1 MKNKI
6 KKLIPFILTVL
17 TVLLFGA
24 CSQNGDTGES
34 TTKPDAGQTTAA
46 AIYKKITPAEAKALM
61 DGENVIILDVRTQ
74 EEFDQ
79 GHIQDAVL
87 LPDYEVGAKAAAVLP
102 DKDAKILVYCRSG
115 RRSAL
120 AAKELIAMGYTDVL
134 DFGGI
139 ETDWPYETVKQ

>member
-1 MKNKI
+1 MLKNI
-6 KKLIPFILTVL
+6 KKLIPFVLAAL

-24 CSQNGDTGES
+24 CTQKGDTDVT
-34 TTKPDAGQTTAA
+34 TTKADTTKALVAPVITAA
-46 AIYKKITPAEAKALM
+46 QAKTLI
-61 DGENVIILDVRTQ
+61 DGGNVIILDVRTQ
-74 EEFDQ
+74 EEFNQ

-87 LPDYEVGAKAAAVLP
+87 LPDYDIAAKAATVLL
-102 DKDAKILVYCRSG
+102 DKNAKILVYCRTG

-139 ETDWPYETVKQ
+139 IDWPYETVK

>member
-1 MKNKI
+1 MNNKI
-6 KKLIPFILTVL
+6 KKIVFLILAAATVI
-17 TVLLFGA
+17 LFGA

-46 AIYKKITPAEAKALM
+46 SIYKKITPAEAKALM
-61 DGENVIILDVRTQ
+61 DGGNVIILDVRTQ

-79 GHIQDAVL
+79 GHIKNAML
-87 LPDYEVGAKAAAVLP
+87 LPDTEVGAKAATVLP
-102 DKDAKILVYCRSG
+102 DKGAKILVYCRSG

-120 AAKELIAMGYTDVL
+120 AAKELIASGYTDVL
-134 DFGGI
+134 DFGGM